1 MVNRV
6 DGRQAMAEGR
16 RLRLV
21 QVMSL
26 LFTSGT
32 LVCCV
37 LPATL
42 VLLGAGSVMAS
53 LVSAVPGLVLIS
65 AHKPLV
71 FTLAG
76 FGLLL
81 GGFALWRQAKY
92 GSCPVDPDR
101 RRACLRLQQQARV
114 LFGFSLIG
122 YLVAVVVTFVL
133 PVLLPLLG

>member
-1 MVNRV
+1 MQTRA

-21 QVMSL
+21 QLLSL

-37 LPATL
+37 LPAAL

-53 LVSAVPGLVLIS
+53 LISAVPGLVQIS
-65 AHKPLV
+65 ANKPLV
-71 FTLAG
+71 FGLAG
-76 FGLLL
+76 VGLLL
-81 GGFALWRQAKY
+81 GGFALWRQATH

-101 RRACLRLQQQARV
+101 RRACLRLQRQARV
-114 LFGFSLIG
+114 LFSVSLLG
-122 YLVAVVVTFVL
+122 YAVALVVTFVL
-133 PVLLPLLG
+133 PLFI